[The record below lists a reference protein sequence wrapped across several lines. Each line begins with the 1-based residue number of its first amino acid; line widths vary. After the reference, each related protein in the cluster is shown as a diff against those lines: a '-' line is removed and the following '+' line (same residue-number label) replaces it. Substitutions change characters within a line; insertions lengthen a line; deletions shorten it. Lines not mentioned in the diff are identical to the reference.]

1 MATNILLIEDSYTQA
16 LRARL
21 ELERHGY
28 TVRIATTGSS
38 GIHMARAHLPDA
50 VILDLELPHICG
62 HDVCRLL
69 KADQL
74 TRSIPV
80 IMLTSHT
87 DEESRRRSN
96 LVGAIAHIGKGA
108 KAIDTIVGLL
118 RNPTLLRPTSVGQ
131 SYVSAQGGL

>member
-1 MATNILLIEDSYTQA
+1 MTTNILLIEDSYTQA

-28 TVRIATTGSS
+28 EVRIATTGSS
-38 GIHMARAHLPDA
+38 GIHMARAHLPGA

-80 IMLTSHT
+80 IMLTSQS

-96 LVGAIAHIGKGA
+96 LVGAIAHVVKGNQ
-108 KAIDTIVGLL
+108 AIDTIVGML
-118 RNPTLLRPTSVGQ
+118 RNPQLLQRNKAGQ
-131 SYVSAQGGL
+131 AVFGTYA